1 MKNYC
6 VTYSY
11 RTSYDTTVKA
21 RNKKEA
27 EAKVL
32 EVIGDC
38 RLEGT
43 WEVRKKKNKDAYA
56 VALP

>member
-1 MKNYC
+1 MKTYC
-6 VTYSY
+6 VTYTY
-11 RTSYDTTVKA
+11 KTIFDAVVKA

-38 RLEGT
+38 EVEGT
-43 WEVRKKKNKDAYA
+43 CEINKKDEDK
-56 VALP
+56 